1 MLDKDLGLA
10 DLVNLED
17 WQKIQDSFSEVLE
30 ITLRTVSLDGKLLSG
45 ISRSSRYCTEIF
57 PKIKNQDTFGSGHD
71 LADHHKK
78 FAQASQSGG
87 SIKLPF
93 GVEIF
98 IVPIKAIGNR
108 DVAYVIIG
116 PLILKGRKS
125 ASEYAREAET
135 LNIDVDEL
143 MDALIDINVFSY
155 TKVYSIANLIKD
167 IFSHMAQTGYHK
179 RRLGEIAPEVVE
191 LDPLFSRYYEEKI
204 LKAMLRTCK
213 LALNADSGSV
223 MTFDK
228 DRKALR
234 IKVASR
240 LDDSIVNNTVVKV
253 GEGIAGLA
261 AATSKPI
268 ILPKDMN
275 KNGISGKMKRTDIK
289 SSMILPF
296 SKANTHDL
304 YGVINLNIMRKDVS
318 FSEKDIA
325 VAKEL
330 VHLASVALIPLY
342 QQHLDPDPSSKD
354 K

>member
-17 WQKIQDSFSEVLE
+17 WQKIQDSFSEALE

-57 PKIKNQDTFGSGHD
+57 PKIQNQDNAGGGHD

-78 FAQASQSGG
+78 FALAAQNGG

-98 IVPIKAIGNR
+98 IVPIKAVGNR

-125 ASEYAREAET
+125 ASEYAREAKE
-135 LNIDVDEL
+135 LNIDLDEL

-155 TKVYSIANLIKD
+155 TKVYSISNLIKD

-179 RRLGEIAPEVVE
+179 KRLGEIAPEVVE

-204 LKAMLRTCK
+204 LKAMLRTCR

-275 KNGISGKMKRTDIK
+275 KSGISGKMKRTDIK

-296 SKANTHDL
+296 GKANTHDL

-342 QQHLDPDPSSKD
+342 QQHLDPSP
-354 K
+354 